1 MIFFNLVFSIWSQLP
16 KENLKVQISGILQ
29 KHKVE

>member
-1 MIFFNLVFSIWSQLP
+1 MILLNLVFCIWSQVP